1 MINPGGRRPWQS
13 HVDLYCKI
21 PTDLMEGTARGSIL
35 SYISLVLMV
44 VLFLWETKAYFTTN
58 IITNLA
64 LDKTDDPRLRLNF
77 NITMNDLACE
87 WAVIDVVR
95 ILGTDQNV
103 TAHVGKW
110 NIDRDGVRKGY
121 KGRNRNQKDIKM

>member
-1 MINPGGRRPWQS
+1 
-13 HVDLYCKI
+13 
-21 PTDLMEGTARGSIL
+21 MEGTARGSIL